1 MLAKDTF
8 SQSNIEY
15 WLMVARVPTPKS
27 LPRISVSYRF
37 FAKNITSEWSGANAH
52 ADRVGES
59 ERHNICQ
66 SSKLQNHYEKVIYII
81 IADLNLLPQLH
92 CIVVEFQIEGKR
104 RKKEKKKKCISSDYI
119 VCVFAT
125 SQIVFLLTQKKRI
138 I

>member
-27 LPRISVSYRF
+27 LPCMHIYTRISVSYRF

-81 IADLNLLPQLH
+81 IADLDLLPQLH

-104 RKKEKKKKCISSDYI
+104 RK
-119 VCVFAT
+119 
-125 SQIVFLLTQKKRI
+125 RR
-138 I
+138 